1 MAPKKKKKKNAGQGS
16 KSEQQRGSSSTA
28 VQSPDFEPLEILAEA
43 AASAAPSIPSTQPPP
58 SQEHPLSSTTHPGA
72 TPACPP
78 VASFGFHSLSHEEL
92 VAIQYSFLM
101 AGGPTAAEDLYE
113 MSKLEDRSLV
123 WLEQG
128 LRIMSS
134 TFPSLTLAVKRLN
147 DLWDKRDVEVIMN
160 SIIGTLENMGVIL
173 DGYSMMTKVMVKKL
187 KQDRGG
193 SCSHGGDEG
202 GSSSGGDRGGGSSAT
217 PT

>member
-1 MAPKKKKKKNAGQGS
+1 MAPKKKKKNAGKGS

-28 VQSPDFEPLEILAEA
+28 VQSPASEPLEILAEA
-43 AASAAPSIPSTQPPP
+43 AASDAPSIPSTQPPP
-58 SQEHPLSSTTHPGA
+58 SQEQSLSSTTHPGA

-78 VASFGFHSLSHEEL
+78 VASFGLHSLSHEER
-92 VAIQYSFLM
+92 VTIQYSFLM
-101 AGGPTAAEDLYE
+101 AGGPAAVAHLHE

-134 TFPSLTLAVKRLN
+134 TFPYLTLMVKTLN
-147 DLWDKRDVEVIMN
+147 GLWDKRDVEVVLNAIV
-160 SIIGTLENMGVIL
+160 GTLEDMGVIL
-173 DGYSMMTKVMVKKL
+173 DGYSMMTKVMVNKL
-187 KQDRGG
+187 KQGRGG
-193 SCSHGGDEG
+193 SCSHGGEEG

-217 PT
+217 AI

>member
-1 MAPKKKKKKNAGQGS
+1 MAPKKKKNSGHGS
-16 KSEQQRGSSSTA
+16 KSKQQRGSSSTA
-28 VQSPDFEPLEILAEA
+28 VPSPPSEPLEILAEA
-43 AASAAPSIPSTQPPP
+43 AASDAPSIPSTQPPP
-58 SQEHPLSSTTHPGA
+58 SQEQPLSSTTPPGA

-78 VASFGFHSLSHEEL
+78 VASFGLHSLSDEER
-92 VAIQYSFLM
+92 VIIQYSFYM
-101 AGGPTAAEDLYE
+101 AGGASAAADLLE

-134 TFPSLTLAVKRLN
+134 TFPYLTLMVKTLN
-147 DLWDKRDVEVIMN
+147 GLWDKREVEVMM
-160 SIIGTLENMGVIL
+160 SAIIGTLEDMGIIL

-187 KQDRGG
+187 KQGRGG
-193 SCSHGGDEG
+193 SCSHGREEG

-217 PT
+217 AT